1 MLLTLLGIS
10 SIFPRLIPFSKESA
24 TLGQGIPI
32 EVSFVSVTSGCYKR
46 YSVSGKTLFQAEL
59 MEATG
64 ELVDISRGGA
74 CIRSEV
80 KPLEGEEIAVRFTLQ
95 NYPEVFEVRGIVLR
109 VQSDSW
115 AMLFLGETVKLEKLL
130 RSLDARAKKQ
140 VASPIGT

>member
-1 MLLTLLGIS
+1 M
-10 SIFPRLIPFSKESA
+10 
-24 TLGQGIPI
+24 
-32 EVSFVSVTSGCYKR
+32 SVTSGCYKR
-46 YSVSGKTLFQAEL
+46 YPVSGKTLFQAEL

-115 AMLFLGETVKLEKLL
+115 AVLFLEEPVGLAKLL
-130 RSLDARAKKQ
+130 RSLDEKAQKQ
-140 VASPIGT
+140 AVSPIGT